1 MCRVQKC
8 SLRIGVNYMIKSEL
22 LELINEIDN
31 EGDVDAVLDGLL
43 TLDKFKNKLDEKEF
57 KAFLDSEKDKYSA
70 KAINTA
76 LENYKK
82 KELPKVIA
90 DEIAK
95 AKGEPQT
102 EQEKQLLELQKK
114 VEIMEKEKARAEM
127 TSKYKSV
134 LSEKSIPVDMID
146 FLLAGDD
153 DTTISNID
161 LFEKAMNK
169 YVEDKVTERL
179 SNSNYEPKSNKD
191 DKGKLSLEDMASMS
205 IEEINKNWDN
215 LR

>member
-1 MCRVQKC
+1 
-8 SLRIGVNYMIKSEL
+8 MIKSEL

-43 TLDKFKNKLDEKEF
+43 TLDKFKNKLDDKEF
-57 KAFLDSEKDKYSA
+57 KSFLDSEKDKYSA
-70 KAINTA
+70 KAITTA

-114 VEIMEKEKARAEM
+114 IEIMEKEKARAEM

>member
-1 MCRVQKC
+1 
-8 SLRIGVNYMIKSEL
+8 MIKSEL
-22 LELINEIDN
+22 LELINGIDN

-43 TLDKFKNKLDEKEF
+43 TLDKFKNKLDDKEF
-57 KAFLDSEKDKYSA
+57 KSFLDSEKDKYSA

-114 VEIMEKEKARAEM
+114 IEIMEKEKARAEM

-153 DTTISNID
+153 NTTISNID

>member
-1 MCRVQKC
+1 
-8 SLRIGVNYMIKSEL
+8 MIKSEL

-114 VEIMEKEKARAEM
+114 IEIMEKEKARAEM

-153 DTTISNID
+153 EGTENNID

>member
-1 MCRVQKC
+1 
-8 SLRIGVNYMIKSEL
+8 MIKSEL

-114 VEIMEKEKARAEM
+114 IEIMEKEKARAEM

-191 DKGKLSLEDMASMS
+191 DKGKLSIEDMANMS
-205 IEEINKNWDN
+205 IEDINKNWDN

>member
-1 MCRVQKC
+1 
-8 SLRIGVNYMIKSEL
+8 MIKSEL
-22 LELINEIDN
+22 LELINDIDN
-31 EGDVDAVLDGLL
+31 EGNVDSVLDGLL

-114 VEIMEKEKARAEM
+114 IEIMEKEKTRAEM

>member
-1 MCRVQKC
+1 
-8 SLRIGVNYMIKSEL
+8 MIKSEL

-31 EGDVDAVLDGLL
+31 EGDVDSVLDGLL
-43 TLDKFKNKLDEKEF
+43 TLDRFKSKLDDKEF
-57 KAFLDSEKDKYSA
+57 KSFLDSEKDKYSA
-70 KAINTA
+70 KAITTA

-114 VEIMEKEKARAEM
+114 VELMEKEKARAEM

-153 DTTISNID
+153 EGTENNID
-161 LFEKAMNK
+161 LFEKAMSK

-179 SNSNYEPKSNKD
+179 SNSNFEPPSNKN
-191 DKGKLSLEDMASMS
+191 DKGKLSIEDMANMS
-205 IEEINKNWDN
+205 IEDINKNWEN
-215 LR
+215 LK

>member
-1 MCRVQKC
+1 
-8 SLRIGVNYMIKSEL
+8 MIKSEL
-22 LELINEIDN
+22 LELINGIDN

-114 VEIMEKEKARAEM
+114 IEIMEKEKARAEM

-153 DTTISNID
+153 NTTISNID

>member
-1 MCRVQKC
+1 
-8 SLRIGVNYMIKSEL
+8 MIKSEL
-22 LELINEIDN
+22 LELINGIDS

-114 VEIMEKEKARAEM
+114 IEIMEKEKARAEM

>member
-1 MCRVQKC
+1 
-8 SLRIGVNYMIKSEL
+8 MIKSEL

-70 KAINTA
+70 KAITTA

-114 VEIMEKEKARAEM
+114 VELMEKEKARAEM

-153 DTTISNID
+153 EGTENNID
-161 LFEKAMNK
+161 LFEKAMSK

-179 SNSNYEPKSNKD
+179 SNSNFEPPSNKN
-191 DKGKLSLEDMASMS
+191 DKGKLSIEDMANMS
-205 IEEINKNWDN
+205 IEDINKNWEN
-215 LR
+215 LK

>member
-1 MCRVQKC
+1 
-8 SLRIGVNYMIKSEL
+8 MIKSEL

-57 KAFLDSEKDKYSA
+57 KAFLDSEKDKFSA
-70 KAINTA
+70 KAITTA

-114 VEIMEKEKARAEM
+114 IEIMEKEKTRAEM

-191 DKGKLSLEDMASMS
+191 DKGKLSLEDMANMS
-205 IEEINKNWDN
+205 IEDINKNWEN
-215 LR
+215 LK

>member
-1 MCRVQKC
+1 
-8 SLRIGVNYMIKSEL
+8 MIKSEL

-114 VEIMEKEKARAEM
+114 IEIMEKEKARAEM

-153 DTTISNID
+153 EATISNID

>member
-1 MCRVQKC
+1 
-8 SLRIGVNYMIKSEL
+8 MIKSEL

-114 VEIMEKEKARAEM
+114 IEIMEKEKARAEM

-191 DKGKLSLEDMASMS
+191 NKGNLSLEDMASMS

>member
-1 MCRVQKC
+1 
-8 SLRIGVNYMIKSEL
+8 MIKSEL

-114 VEIMEKEKARAEM
+114 VELMEKEKARAEM

-153 DTTISNID
+153 EGTENNID
-161 LFEKAMNK
+161 LFEKAMSK

-179 SNSNYEPKSNKD
+179 SNSNFEPPSNKN
-191 DKGKLSLEDMASMS
+191 DKGKLSIEDMANMS
-205 IEEINKNWDN
+205 IEDINKNWEN
-215 LR
+215 LK

>member
-1 MCRVQKC
+1 
-8 SLRIGVNYMIKSEL
+8 MIKSEL

-114 VEIMEKEKARAEM
+114 IEIMEKEKARAEM

-169 YVEDKVTERL
+169 YVEDKVIERL

>member
-1 MCRVQKC
+1 
-8 SLRIGVNYMIKSEL
+8 MIKSEL
-22 LELINEIDN
+22 LELINDIDN
-31 EGDVDAVLDGLL
+31 EGNVDSVLDGLL
-43 TLDKFKNKLDEKEF
+43 TLDKFKNKLDDKEF
-57 KAFLDSEKDKYSA
+57 KSFLDSEKDKYSA
-70 KAINTA
+70 KAITTA

-114 VEIMEKEKARAEM
+114 VELMEKEKARAEM

-153 DTTISNID
+153 EGTENNID
-161 LFEKAMNK
+161 LFEKSMNK

-179 SNSNYEPKSNKD
+179 SNSNYEPPSNKD
-191 DKGKLSLEDMASMS
+191 DKGKLSIEDMANMS

-215 LR
+215 LK

>member
-1 MCRVQKC
+1 
-8 SLRIGVNYMIKSEL
+8 MIKSEL

-114 VEIMEKEKARAEM
+114 IEIMEKEKTRAEM

>member
-1 MCRVQKC
+1 
-8 SLRIGVNYMIKSEL
+8 MIKSEL
-22 LELINEIDN
+22 LELINGIDN

-114 VEIMEKEKARAEM
+114 IEIMEKEKARAEM

>member
-1 MCRVQKC
+1 
-8 SLRIGVNYMIKSEL
+8 MIKSEL

-114 VEIMEKEKARAEM
+114 IEIMEKEKARAEM

-153 DTTISNID
+153 NTTISNID

>member
-1 MCRVQKC
+1 
-8 SLRIGVNYMIKSEL
+8 MIKSEL

>member
-1 MCRVQKC
+1 
-8 SLRIGVNYMIKSEL
+8 MIKSEL

-114 VEIMEKEKARAEM
+114 IEIMEKEKARAEM

>member
-1 MCRVQKC
+1 
-8 SLRIGVNYMIKSEL
+8 MIKSEL

-114 VEIMEKEKARAEM
+114 IEIMEKEKTRAEM

-205 IEEINKNWDN
+205 IEDINKNWDN
-215 LR
+215 FR

>member
-1 MCRVQKC
+1 
-8 SLRIGVNYMIKSEL
+8 MIKSEL
-22 LELINEIDN
+22 LELINDIDN
-31 EGDVDAVLDGLL
+31 EGDVDSVLDGLL
-43 TLDKFKNKLDEKEF
+43 TLDKFKNKLDDKEF
-57 KAFLDSEKDKYSA
+57 KYFLDSEKDKYSA
-70 KAINTA
+70 KAITTA

-114 VEIMEKEKARAEM
+114 VELMEKEKARAEM

-153 DTTISNID
+153 EGTENNID
-161 LFEKAMNK
+161 LFEKAMSK

-179 SNSNYEPKSNKD
+179 SNSNFEPPSNKN
-191 DKGKLSLEDMASMS
+191 DKGKLSIEDMANMS
-205 IEEINKNWDN
+205 IEDINKNWEN
-215 LR
+215 LK